1 MGEIQIQIPPC
12 SSNYQISKDIDA
24 FLNKQENY
32 IPIIFH
38 KPKFTGGGIFDYF
51 FPTNPPAVSTNSVAN
66 SVANSAV
73 ANSVANSDANSVANS
88 VSNSVSNPVP
98 SLSESTTN
106 KEDYLVL
113 EFKNK
118 THTID
123 NIKGT
128 KLFYLFS
135 RNGECA
141 RWI

>member
-51 FPTNPPAVSTNSVAN
+51 FPNKTTTQTNPIISNPPVPNPAVSNP
-66 SVANSAV
+66 
-73 ANSVANSDANSVANS
+73 
-88 VSNSVSNPVP
+88 VSNPVVANPVP
-98 SLSESTTN
+98 SLSESTN

>member
-24 FLNKQENY
+24 FLNKQGNY

-38 KPKFTGGGIFDYF
+38 KPKFTGGGVFDYF
-51 FPTNPPAVSTNSVAN
+51 FTNKSNTTPDSNSN
-66 SVANSAV
+66 S
-73 ANSVANSDANSVANS
+73 NS
-88 VSNSVSNPVP
+88 VSNSNSN
-98 SLSESTTN
+98 SNSETTNNEKEKEKEKESIN

-113 EFKNK
+113 EFQNK

-128 KLFYLFS
+128 KLYYLFL
-135 RNGECA
+135 RKGECA